1 MNSTRLVHESDEND
15 PTILHHFDNLLLG
28 PSLVNKNGMD
38 IMYSEKIEKN
48 ICSLLIRAVNEQV
61 GNDAKVNSRK
71 TAALD
76 CINAVLNVPLRKR
89 VLGPGIMVR

>member
-1 MNSTRLVHESDEND
+1 MIAEPLNVCALQKASDDND
-15 PTILHHFDNLLLG
+15 PTILQHFDNLLLG

-48 ICSLLIRAVNEQV
+48 ICSLLIREVNEQV

-71 TAALD
+71 TSALD
-76 CINAVLNVPLRKR
+76 CINAVLNVPLRK
-89 VLGPGIMVR
+89 